1 VFDRTGG
8 DGGLVS
14 GERGGKGAGEEN
26 QMASASGGVR
36 GRQCGRGIGTR
47 RGRGRRDSG
56 GSWATQPVAGAG
68 AVGEAGGGS
77 GWCSVARGGR

>member
-1 VFDRTGG
+1 MFDRTGG
-8 DGGLVS
+8 DGRL
-14 GERGGKGAGEEN
+14 AG
-26 QMASASGGVR
+26 GGVR
-36 GRQCGRGIGTR
+36 GRQRGRGIGIR